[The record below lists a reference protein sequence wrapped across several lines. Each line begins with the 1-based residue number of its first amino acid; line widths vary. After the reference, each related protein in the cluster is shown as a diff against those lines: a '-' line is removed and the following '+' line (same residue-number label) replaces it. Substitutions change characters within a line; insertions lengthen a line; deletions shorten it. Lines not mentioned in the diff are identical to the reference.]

1 MYDIFIV
8 TYMPS
13 PDLRK
18 YQQCLGLAK
27 PFCKGLQSNTRKGAL
42 SDAISA
48 VDISRISRKFE
59 TL

>member
-18 YQQCLGLAK
+18 YQCLGLAK
-27 PFCKGLQSNTRKGAL
+27 PFCKGLQSNTRKEAL

-59 TL
+59 AL